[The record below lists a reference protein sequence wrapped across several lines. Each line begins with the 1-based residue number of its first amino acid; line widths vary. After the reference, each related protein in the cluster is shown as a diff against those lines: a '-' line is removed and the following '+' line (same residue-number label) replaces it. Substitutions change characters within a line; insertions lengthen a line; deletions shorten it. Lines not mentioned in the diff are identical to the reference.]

1 MSHESSRPLTP
12 HEAAIEDVLGPL
24 GAAVM
29 RIAWEQGECTV
40 ASVADALNA
49 GDRHRRLAY
58 TTVMTVM
65 GRLFERGLLERTR
78 RGRQYA
84 YRPASDEPTLIEM
97 MGGRAVDELMERYG
111 TAALRQFAHRLADI
125 DPELRAQLLELASRR
140 QG

>member
-1 MSHESSRPLTP
+1 MPHESPRSATP

-40 ASVADALNA
+40 ASVTEALNA
-49 GDRHRRLAY
+49 SDRHRRLAY

-65 GRLFERGLLERTR
+65 GRLFERGLLERTK

-84 YRPASDEPTLIEM
+84 YRPASDETTLIEM
-97 MGGRAVDELMERYG
+97 MGGRAVDELMARYG
-111 TAALRQFAHRLADI
+111 TAALRQFAHRLAEI

-140 QG
+140 HD

>member
-1 MSHESSRPLTP
+1 MPHETSRPPMP

-29 RIAWEQGECTV
+29 RVAWEQGECTV
-40 ASVADALNA
+40 ASVTDALNA
-49 GDRHRRLAY
+49 GDRQLAY

-65 GRLFERGLLERTR
+65 GRLFERGLLQRTR
-78 RGRQYA
+78 RGRQYI

-97 MGGRAVDELMERYG
+97 MGGRAVDQLMERYG
-111 TAALRQFAHRLADI
+111 TTALRQFAHRLADI

-140 QG
+140 PR